1 MVAVQSS
8 NVESDYVRGG
18 TQKADYT
25 ADDVVAWSCPLCHS
39 DSVEVIK
46 MERGALRVVRCN
58 GCTLMRVSPRVHQPE
73 ECYQGDVA
81 LYEQEYRE
89 IVHNGR
95 PHHRDV
101 NYQRTIDI
109 LLKHKPCGKFLDIG
123 TSTGAF
129 LRHARNRDWELTGV
143 EPSPQLG
150 SLAKKWWGLNIVQG
164 FLEQLDLP
172 ENNFDIVTM
181 TDVFEHV
188 VNPREV
194 LGAVH
199 RVLKPDGIVL
209 IKVPNGLFNLMKY
222 KTRKLMGKK
231 GESDD
236 FDAYEHVLHYSEVTL
251 AKMVEA
257 CGFEPIEIF
266 PEAPVQLPV
275 WHQYV
280 GQYYQH
286 ASPFFMSPRINAA
299 RAAVYRASLLER
311 ALKGKVGYLAPNI
324 GCVARPKK

>member
-1 MVAVQSS
+1 MVAVQGA

-18 TQKADYT
+18 VQKDDYT
-25 ADDVVAWSCPLCHS
+25 TEDVIEWPCPLCHS
-39 DSVEVIK
+39 ESVKVIK
-46 MERGALRVVRCN
+46 NERGALRVVECT
-58 GCTLMRVSPRVHQPE
+58 GCTLMRVSPRVNRPE
-73 ECYQGDVA
+73 ECYQGDVD

-89 IVHNGR
+89 IVERGR
-95 PHHRDV
+95 PHHRDK
-101 NYQRTIDI
+101 NYRRTIEI
-109 LLKHKPCGKFLDIG
+109 LLKHKPAGKFLDIG

-129 LRHARNRDWELTGV
+129 LRHARNRNWDLTGI

-164 FLEQLDLP
+164 FIEELDLP
-172 ENNFDIVTM
+172 ADTYDIVTM

-194 LGAVH
+194 LGAAH
-199 RVLKPDGIVL
+199 RVLKSDGIVL
-209 IKVPNGLFNLMKY
+209 IKVPNGLFNVLKY
-222 KTRKLMGKK
+222 KARKAMGKK

-236 FDAYEHVLHYSEVTL
+236 FDAYEHVLHYSESTL
-251 AKMVEA
+251 RKMVEA
-257 CGFEPIEIF
+257 CNFEVLEIF

-275 WHQYV
+275 WHHYV

-286 ASPFFMSPRINAA
+286 ESPFFMSPRVNSA
-299 RAAVYRASLLER
+299 RAAIYRASKLER
-311 ALKGKVGYLAPNI
+311 MLRGDVGYLAPNI